1 MLADEACPHR
11 FVHGLKRGVHIG
23 FKHLP
28 ACHAGVFLLVRVEGI
43 VELLD
48 VANVVCN
55 QFFPCV
61 VLFVLVGVILL
72 VKHLLGFRAVVSV
85 LGVEASDA
93 EVVPMLHTAFLGTVH
108 RLSVFLLGVHRGAEA
123 HKWEQYSCLQETLF
137 PLTHQVVL
145 HLNLCRATP
154 ALAFYQSEHRAEAV
168 GNQVHVLV
176 AVVGVAHHALACDI
190 VGVVCLRPCLG
201 ILQFAWEVAVI
212 E

>member
-1 MLADEACPHR
+1 MLTDEAYPHR
-11 FVHGLKRGVHIG
+11 FVHWLKRWVHIG

-48 VANVVCN
+48 VTDVICN

-85 LGVEASDA
+85 FGIEASDA
-93 EVVPMLHTAFLGTVH
+93 EVVPMLHPAFLGTVH
-108 RLSVFLLGVHRGAEA
+108 RLSVFLLGVHRGAET

-145 HLNLCRATP
+145 YLNLRRTAPT
-154 ALAFYQSEHRAEAV
+154 LAFYKSEHRAEAV

-176 AVVGVAHHALACDI
+176 AVVGVAHHTLARHI
-190 VGVVCLRPCLG
+190 VGVVCLRTCLG
-201 ILQFAWEVAVI
+201 IL
-212 E
+212 

>member
-1 MLADEACPHR
+1 MLTDEACPHR
-11 FVHGLKRGVHIG
+11 FVHWLKRWVHIG

-48 VANVVCN
+48 VADVVFN

-61 VLFVLVGVILL
+61 VLFVLVGIILL

-85 LGVEASDA
+85 FGIEASDA
-93 EVVPMLHTAFLGTVH
+93 EVVSMLHTAFLGTVH
-108 RLSVFLLGVHRGAEA
+108 RLSVFLLGVHRGAET

-145 HLNLCRATP
+145 HLNLRRAAPT
-154 ALAFYQSEHRAEAV
+154 LAFYQSEHRTEAV
-168 GNQVHVLV
+168 GYQVHVLV

-201 ILQFAWEVAVI
+201 ILQFAWEVAVV

>member
-1 MLADEACPHR
+1 ME
-11 FVHGLKRGVHIG
+11 GV
-23 FKHLP
+23 
-28 ACHAGVFLLVRVEGI
+28 

-48 VANVVCN
+48 VADVVCN

-61 VLFVLVGVILL
+61 VLFVFVGVILL
-72 VKHLLGFRAVVSV
+72 VKHFLCLRTVVTV

-93 EVVPMLHTAFLGTVH
+93 KVVPMLHTAFLGSVH
-108 RLSVFLLGVHRGAEA
+108 RLSVFLLGVHRGTET

-168 GNQVHVLV
+168 GN
-176 AVVGVAHHALACDI
+176 
-190 VGVVCLRPCLG
+190 
-201 ILQFAWEVAVI
+201 
-212 E
+212 